1 MEINIFCIRVM
12 TINIGNKVKITN
24 DELNSY
30 DRRGVIEDFENQN
43 LRGNDCLVLVKF
55 DDDEYEWFFGKD
67 FKLIGE

>member
-55 DDDEYEWFFGKD
+55 HDDEYEWFFGKD